1 MSYLRRIREVDA
13 LLDDEPPTDDQ
24 SQELLRRGIIEPVV
38 VDEPDEHQ
46 AYN

>member
-24 SQELLRRGIIEPVV
+24 SQELLRRGIVEPVV
-38 VDEPDEHQ
+38 DDEPDEHTIS
-46 AYN
+46 